1 MGTPATVLE
10 ARGVNNSGKGMAS
23 KSLVNLVLTLFV
35 ASVIGVTV
43 AYPPNIQEIL
53 DSENAENSA
62 KIEKI
67 LSHFSPEVQQ
77 DDSRDIDLMMYRLGL
92 KRSKSF
98 SAWGGKRA
106 GGSQFS
112 AWGGKRGGQQF
123 SAWGGKRSDWV
134 DLVRTQLAE
143 EALREMAQRRPNR
156 VVRAGRASFSAWG
169 GRK

>member
-23 KSLVNLVLTLFV
+23 KSFVNLVLTLFV

-77 DDSRDIDLMMYRLGL
+77 DDNRDID
-92 KRSKSF
+92 KRSKS
-98 SAWGGKRA
+98 
-106 GGSQFS
+106 FS

-156 VVRAGRASFSAWG
+156 MEYWLG
-169 GRK
+169 KILLHY

>member
-1 MGTPATVLE
+1 MGDSSNGLGSE
-10 ARGVNNSGKGMAS
+10 RSQQFRKGMAS

-43 AYPPNIQEIL
+43 AYPSNVQEIL
-53 DSENAENSA
+53 DSENAAENSA
-62 KIEKI
+62 KIERI
-67 LSHFSPEVQQ
+67 LSHFSQQELQ
-77 DDSRDIDLMMYRLGL
+77 DDNKDTE

-98 SAWGGKRA
+98 SAWGGKR

-143 EALREMAQRRPNR
+143 EALREMAQTRPNR

>member
-43 AYPPNIQEIL
+43 AYPSNVQEIL
-53 DSENAENSA
+53 DSENAAENSA
-62 KIEKI
+62 KIERI
-67 LSHFSPEVQQ
+67 LSHFSPQELQ
-77 DDSRDIDLMMYRLGL
+77 DDNKDTE

-98 SAWGGKRA
+98 SAWGGKR
-106 GGSQFS
+106 GGQQFS